1 MFLTGNPD
9 ALCNLFGYYGDVHK
23 VKILRNKPD
32 CALIQMAKPHQ
43 VFTIRQN
50 LDQLKLHGK
59 KICVSFSRVE
69 SIKMPR
75 EIGYD
80 ADEGTKDFTNVRG
93 VHRFRNP
100 MIASKLSKNLCAPTS
115 LLHVANL
122 PDTLKSEDL
131 KTYIT
136 DHGFTV
142 NQIDECGKDGSMALV
157 QMSTLEDAVMALA
170 KLHNVTPEGHVTK
183 NNSGLCFSFSKKD
196 RSFKRSD

>member
-1 MFLTGNPD
+1 
-9 ALCNLFGYYGDVHK
+9 
-23 VKILRNKPD
+23 
-32 CALIQMAKPHQ
+32 MAKPHQ